1 MDLHKMVLAQA
12 QQAKEASR
20 ILAALSS
27 TDKDQALK
35 KMAGA
40 LERGE
45 RQILAANQKDVE
57 TGRQKH
63 LSKAMIDR
71 LGLTAGRIKDMAEG
85 LRQIAAQPD
94 PVGAVDRMWKR
105 PNGLEIG
112 LLRVPLGV
120 IAIIYEA
127 RPNVTSDAAG
137 LCLKAGNAVILRG
150 GSEAIHSNSA
160 IGEII
165 GEALVQSVLPK
176 ESIQL
181 ISSTD
186 RQAVMELLTL
196 DEYIDV
202 VIPRGGESLIR
213 TVVQNSTIPVIKHFK
228 GVCHTYVDEGADLA
242 MASRIVMNAK
252 VQRPGVCNAMETLLV
267 NQNIAGEFLP
277 SMISQLQEAGV
288 EIRGCSRTK
297 AMVSDVIAATE
308 EDWMAEYL
316 DLILAV
322 RVVDDLNQAIDH
334 ISRYGSMH
342 SEAIITRDYGRARE
356 FLHKVDAAAVYVN
369 ASTRFTDGGAFG
381 LGAEIGIS
389 TQKLHARGPMGAQDL
404 TTTKYIIFGNGQ
416 IRE

>member
-1 MDLHKMVLAQA
+1 MDLQKMVLAQA

-20 ILAALSS
+20 ILATLSS

-40 LERGE
+40 LESGE
-45 RQILAANQKDVE
+45 RQILAANQKDLE
-57 TGRQKH
+57 AGRQKH

-71 LGLTAGRIKDMAEG
+71 LSLTGGRIKDMAEG
-85 LRQIAAQPD
+85 LRQIAGQPD

-150 GSEAIHSNSA
+150 GSEAIHSNTA
-160 IGEII
+160 IAGII
-165 GEALVQSVLPK
+165 GQALVDSGLPQ

-181 ISSTD
+181 IPLTD
-186 RQAVMELLTL
+186 RQAVIELLTL

-202 VIPRGGESLIR
+202 VIPRGGEALIR
-213 TVVQNSTIPVIKHFK
+213 VVVENSTIPVIKHFK
-228 GVCHTYVDEGADLA
+228 GVCHTYVDEGADLT
-242 MASRIVMNAK
+242 MAGRIVMNAK

-267 NQNIAGEFLP
+267 HQRIAEEFLP
-277 SMISQLQEAGV
+277 SMITQLQEAGV
-288 EIRGCSRTK
+288 QIRGCPRTQTL
-297 AMVSDVIAATE
+297 VSDLIPATE
-308 EDWMAEYL
+308 EDWLAEYL

-342 SEAIITRDYGRARE
+342 SEAIITRDYSRARE

-389 TQKLHARGPMGAQDL
+389 TQKLHVRGPMGAHDL

>member
-1 MDLHKMVLAQA
+1 MDLQKMVLAQA

-20 ILAALSS
+20 ILATLSS

-40 LERGE
+40 LESGE
-45 RQILAANQKDVE
+45 RQILAANQKDLE
-57 TGRQKH
+57 AGRQKH
-63 LSKAMIDR
+63 LSAAMIDR
-71 LGLTAGRIKDMAEG
+71 LSLTGGRIKDMAEG
-85 LRQIAAQPD
+85 LRQIAGQPD

-150 GSEAIHSNSA
+150 GSEAIHSNTA
-160 IGEII
+160 IADII
-165 GEALVQSVLPK
+165 GQALVDSGLPQ

-181 ISSTD
+181 IPLTD
-186 RQAVMELLTL
+186 RQAVIELLTL

-202 VIPRGGESLIR
+202 VIPRGGEALIR
-213 TVVQNSTIPVIKHFK
+213 VVVENSTIPVIKHFK
-228 GVCHTYVDEGADLA
+228 GVCHTYVDEGADLT
-242 MASRIVMNAK
+242 MAGRIVMNAK

-267 NQNIAGEFLP
+267 HQRIAEEFLP
-277 SMISQLQEAGV
+277 SMITQLQEAGV
-288 EIRGCSRTK
+288 QIRGCPRTQ
-297 AMVSDVIAATE
+297 ALVLGLIPATE
-308 EDWMAEYL
+308 EDWLAEYL

-322 RVVDDLNQAIDH
+322 RVVENLNQAIDH

-342 SEAIITRDYGRARE
+342 SEAIITRDYSRARE

>member
-1 MDLHKMVLAQA
+1 MDLQKMVLAQA
-12 QQAKEASR
+12 QQAKEVSR

-40 LERGE
+40 LESGE
-45 RQILAANQKDVE
+45 RKILAANQKDLE

-63 LSKAMIDR
+63 LSVAMIDR
-71 LGLTAGRIKDMAEG
+71 LSLTGGRIKDMAEG
-85 LRQIAAQPD
+85 LRQIAGQPD

-150 GSEAIHSNSA
+150 GSEAIHSNTA
-160 IGEII
+160 IADII
-165 GEALVQSVLPK
+165 GQALVDSGLPQ

-181 ISSTD
+181 IPLTD
-186 RQAVMELLTL
+186 RQAVIELLTL
-196 DEYIDV
+196 DGYIDV

-213 TVVQNSTIPVIKHFK
+213 TVVEHATIPVIKHFK

-242 MASRIVMNAK
+242 MANRIVMNAK

-267 NQNIAGEFLP
+267 HQNIAEEFLP
-277 SMISQLQEAGV
+277 SMIAQLREAGV
-288 EIRGCSRTK
+288 EIRGCSRTQ
-297 AMVSDVIAATE
+297 ALVSDVIPATE
-308 EDWMAEYL
+308 EDWLAEYL

-322 RVVDDLNQAIDH
+322 RVVENLNQAIDH
-334 ISRYGSMH
+334 IGRYGSMH
-342 SEAIITRDYGRARE
+342 SEAIITRDYGRAGE
-356 FLHKVDAAAVYVN
+356 FLHRVDAAAVYVN

>member
-1 MDLHKMVLAQA
+1 
-12 QQAKEASR
+12 
-20 ILAALSS
+20 
-27 TDKDQALK
+27 
-35 KMAGA
+35 
-40 LERGE
+40 
-45 RQILAANQKDVE
+45 
-57 TGRQKH
+57 
-63 LSKAMIDR
+63 
-71 LGLTAGRIKDMAEG
+71 MAEG
-85 LRQIAAQPD
+85 LRQIAGQPD

-150 GSEAIHSNSA
+150 GSEAIHSNTA
-160 IGEII
+160 IADII
-165 GEALVQSVLPK
+165 GQALVDSGLPQ

-181 ISSTD
+181 IPLTD
-186 RQAVMELLTL
+186 RQAVIELLTL

-202 VIPRGGESLIR
+202 VIPRGGEALIR
-213 TVVQNSTIPVIKHFK
+213 VVVENSTIPVIKHFK
-228 GVCHTYVDEGADLA
+228 GVCHTYVDEGADLT
-242 MASRIVMNAK
+242 MAGRIVMNAK

-267 NQNIAGEFLP
+267 HQRIAEEFLP

-288 EIRGCSRTK
+288 QIRGCPRTQ
-297 AMVSDVIAATE
+297 ALVSDLIPATE
-308 EDWMAEYL
+308 EDWLAEYL

-342 SEAIITRDYGRARE
+342 SEAIITRDYSRARE